1 MEINE
6 LLNKHRD
13 YYLNHFTDLL
23 NQSDDGASELLLEM
37 KNDESEELF
46 RLYRYDLV
54 TKKED
59 GHGITEFNTDGF
71 LNHEDIS
78 YTVGDKTI
86 IHSPIVWNGVEVSI
100 NDSSDGFEMVKKWA
114 YKWLDVNDD
123 KAPDSN
129 NLQGVIHSITKPESV
144 NNWTTFSIDFGSS
157 PVESVMELLD
167 ILVNDPKTT
176 IIKLESTWMT
186 KNKN

>member
-1 MEINE
+1 M
-6 LLNKHRD
+6 
-13 YYLNHFTDLL
+13 NHFIDLL

-71 LNHEDIS
+71 LNHQDIS
-78 YTVGDKTI
+78 YTVGNKTI
-86 IHSPIVWNGVEVSI
+86 ILSPIVWNGVEISI
-100 NDSSDGFEMVKKWA
+100 NDSFNGFDMVKKWA
-114 YKWLDVNDD
+114 FKWLDINGD
-123 KAPDSN
+123 KEADSN
-129 NLQGVIHSITKPESV
+129 NLQGVIHSMTKPESE

-157 PVESVMELLD
+157 PVETVMELLD